1 MASVYQQIGVTFR
14 SVTQFP
20 VLLLND
26 VCNCVNVCNQIG
38 WRVVGSYIKSG
49 SLWLFLL
56 MVVSHL
62 GLIGSQAM
70 ANIWLCMWTDT
81 GHCMPAAWRGGAN
94 HTDIPVPMKLEVYGI
109 IGVIEGLYTAVTE
122 QRHFPGERRGLAG
135 SSLVFTARRSY
146 ASAVLGVV
154 ILSVRLSVRPSVCL
168 SHACFVTNLKNLRA
182 IFLYR
187 MKGQS
192 F

>member
-1 MASVYQQIGVTFR
+1 MFGRATIRLGIGPHSSSVYIFLSAFCLSCST
-14 SVTQFP
+14 P
-20 VLLLND
+20 Y
-26 VCNCVNVCNQIG
+26 CVNVSNQIG

-81 GHCMPAAWRGGAN
+81 SHCMPAAWRGGAN
-94 HTDIPVPMKLEVYGI
+94 HSDIPVPKKLEVYGI

-122 QRHFPGERRGLAG
+122 QRHFPGECRGLAG

-146 ASAVLGVV
+146 TSAVLGVV
-154 ILSVRLSVRPSVCL
+154 ILSVRLSVRRSVCL
-168 SHACFVTNLKNLRA
+168 SHACFVTNHAYAR
-182 IFLYR
+182 
-187 MKGQS
+187 
-192 F
+192 